1 MAKAIIQLII
11 VMAILYGCIF
21 RSPGETLAYV
31 LFAAAFLLVMGTFRI
46 FGDAFKDITRYGDED

>member
-1 MAKAIIQLII
+1 
-11 VMAILYGCIF
+11 MAILYGCIF